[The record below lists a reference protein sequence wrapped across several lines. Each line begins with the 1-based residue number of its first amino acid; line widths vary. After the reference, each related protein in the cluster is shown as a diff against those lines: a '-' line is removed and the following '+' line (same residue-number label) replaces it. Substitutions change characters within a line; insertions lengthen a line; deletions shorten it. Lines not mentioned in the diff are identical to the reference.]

1 MSARPSLVQPI
12 KIARAYDQLAG
23 LLRERITSGDLR
35 VGDRLPSESAL
46 AEQAGVSRSTVREAL
61 RILEQGGLVERA
73 SPRIMVVAD
82 RSEGPGFRELRSA
95 LRQHNVTFH
104 HLHEAMMTLDPELT
118 RFAAQRADRSEGPG
132 FRELRSALRQH
143 NVTFHHL
150 HEAMMT
156 LDPELT
162 RFAAQRADRS
172 DVKELN
178 EALEAQEEHLGHL
191 AEWSRLDVEFH
202 SMLAEI
208 AANPALVIAREPISQ
223 LLMPALYRFMDTRDM
238 AEHATKYHRRIVE
251 EIEVRDPDTAA
262 AVMRRHI
269 NDWRTAWERRG
280 LDLHQEIIDFSSTD
294 GGEPHSVEPTGSNEE
309 ERWDSSRAPRRSPV

>member
-1 MSARPSLVQPI
+1 MSGRPSLVQPI
-12 KIARAYDQLAG
+12 KIARAYEQLAG

-35 VGDRLPSESAL
+35 AGDRLPSESAL

-82 RSEGPGFRELRSA
+82 RSEDPGFRELRKA

-118 RFAAQRADRSEGPG
+118 RLA
-132 FRELRSALRQH
+132 
-143 NVTFHHL
+143 TI
-150 HEAMMT
+150 
-156 LDPELT
+156 
-162 RFAAQRADRS
+162 RADRS
-172 DVKELN
+172 DLKELN
-178 EALEAQEEHLGHL
+178 NALAAQEEHLGHL

-208 AANPALVIAREPISQ
+208 AANPALVIAREPVSQ

-251 EIEVRDPDTAA
+251 ESEVRDADTAA

-280 LDLHQEIIDFSSTD
+280 LDLHQEILDLSSMAD
-294 GGEPHSVEPTGSNEE
+294 AEPHRVGFNDPNEE
-309 ERWDSSRAPRRSPV
+309 ERWDSSRAPRRSPASSMPSASPDS

>member
-1 MSARPSLVQPI
+1 MNVRSSLVQPI

-82 RSEGPGFRELRSA
+82 RTEGPGFRELR
-95 LRQHNVTFH
+95 H
-104 HLHEAMMTLDPELT
+104 
-118 RFAAQRADRSEGPG
+118 
-132 FRELRSALRQH
+132 ALRQH

-172 DVKELN
+172 DLKEMN

-208 AANPALVIAREPISQ
+208 AANPALAIAREPISQ
-223 LLMPALYRFMDTRDM
+223 LLLPALYRFMDTRDM

-280 LDLHQEIIDFSSTD
+280 LDLHQEIIDLSSTAD
-294 GGEPHSVEPTGSNEE
+294 GEPHTVEPNGSNEE

>member
-46 AEQAGVSRSTVREAL
+46 AEQAGVSRSTVRESL
-61 RILEQGGLVERA
+61 RILEQGGLVERS
-73 SPRIMVVAD
+73 SPRIMVV
-82 RSEGPGFRELRSA
+82 
-95 LRQHNVTFH
+95 
-104 HLHEAMMTLDPELT
+104 
-118 RFAAQRADRSEGPG
+118 ADRSEGPG

>member
-1 MSARPSLVQPI
+1 MSTRPSLVQPI
-12 KIARAYDQLAG
+12 KISRAYEQLAG
-23 LLRERITSGDLR
+23 LLRERIISGDLR

-82 RSEGPGFRELRSA
+82 RSEDPDFRELRQV
-95 LRQHNVTFH
+95 LRRHNVTFH

-118 RFAAQRADRSEGPG
+118 RFAAMRADRGD
-132 FRELRSALRQH
+132 L
-143 NVTFHHL
+143 
-150 HEAMMT
+150 
-156 LDPELT
+156 
-162 RFAAQRADRS
+162 
-172 DVKELN
+172 KELN
-178 EALEAQEEHLGHL
+178 DAMAAQEAHLDHL

-208 AANPALVIAREPISQ
+208 SANPALIIAREPISQ
-223 LLMPALYRFMDTRDM
+223 LLIPALYRFMDTREM

-251 EIEVRDPDTAA
+251 EIEIRDPDTAA

-269 NDWRTAWERRG
+269 NDWRTAWEQRG
-280 LDLHQEIIDFSSTD
+280 LDLHQEILDLSATTD
-294 GGEPHSVEPTGSNEE
+294 SEPHRVESNGSNQED
-309 ERWDSSRAPRRSPV
+309 ERWDSSRVPRRSAASSMPSASRDS

>member
-46 AEQAGVSRSTVREAL
+46 AEQAGVSRSTVRESL
-61 RILEQGGLVERA
+61 RILEQGGLVERS
-73 SPRIMVVAD
+73 SPRIMVV
-82 RSEGPGFRELRSA
+82 
-95 LRQHNVTFH
+95 
-104 HLHEAMMTLDPELT
+104 
-118 RFAAQRADRSEGPG
+118 ADRSEGPG

-280 LDLHQEIIDFSSTD
+280 LDLHQEIIDLSSTD
-294 GGEPHSVEPTGSNEE
+294 GREPHSVEPTGSNEE

>member
-23 LLRERITSGDLR
+23 LLRERIPSGDLR

-82 RSEGPGFRELRSA
+82 RSEGPGFRELRRA
-95 LRQHNVTFH
+95 LGQHNVTFH

-118 RFAAQRADRSEGPG
+118 RFAAMRADK
-132 FRELRSALRQH
+132 
-143 NVTFHHL
+143 
-150 HEAMMT
+150 
-156 LDPELT
+156 
-162 RFAAQRADRS
+162 S
-172 DVKELN
+172 DLKELN
-178 EALEAQEEHLGHL
+178 EALVVQEEHLGHL

-208 AANPALVIAREPISQ
+208 SANPALIIAREPISQ

-269 NDWRTAWERRG
+269 NDWRTAWEKRG
-280 LDLHQEIIDFSSTD
+280 LDLHQEILDLSSTAD
-294 GGEPHSVEPTGSNEE
+294 SEPHTVESRDPNEE
-309 ERWDSSRAPRRSPV
+309 ERWDSSRAPRRSPASSMPSASRDS

>member
-1 MSARPSLVQPI
+1 MSTQPSLVQPI
-12 KIARAYDQLAG
+12 KIARAYEQLAG

-61 RILEQGGLVERA
+61 RLLEQGGLVERA

-82 RSEGPGFRELRSA
+82 RSEDPGFRELRRV

-118 RFAAQRADRSEGPG
+118 RFAAMRADK
-132 FRELRSALRQH
+132 
-143 NVTFHHL
+143 
-150 HEAMMT
+150 
-156 LDPELT
+156 
-162 RFAAQRADRS
+162 S
-172 DVKELN
+172 DLKELHDSMT
-178 EALEAQEEHLGHL
+178 AQEEHLGHL

-208 AANPALVIAREPISQ
+208 SANPALIIAREPISQ

-280 LDLHQEIIDFSSTD
+280 LDLHQEILDLSAT
-294 GGEPHSVEPTGSNEE
+294 GEPDRPKAGSNGPGPANAV
-309 ERWDSSRAPRRSPV
+309 SSY

>member
-1 MSARPSLVQPI
+1 MSTRPSLVQPI
-12 KIARAYDQLAG
+12 KIARAYEQLAA

-82 RSEGPGFRELRSA
+82 RSEDPGFRELRRA

-104 HLHEAMMTLDPELT
+104 HLHEAMMVLDPELT
-118 RFAAQRADRSEGPG
+118 RFAAI
-132 FRELRSALRQH
+132 
-143 NVTFHHL
+143 
-150 HEAMMT
+150 
-156 LDPELT
+156 
-162 RFAAQRADRS
+162 RADRS
-172 DVKELN
+172 DIKELN
-178 EALEAQEEHLGHL
+178 QALAAQEEHLGHL

-202 SMLAEI
+202 RLLAEI
-208 AANPALVIAREPISQ
+208 SANPALIIAREPVSQ
-223 LLMPALYRFMDTRDM
+223 VLIPALYRFMDTQEM
-238 AEHATKYHRRIVE
+238 AEYATKYHRRIVE

-269 NDWRTAWERRG
+269 NDWRTAWEKRG
-280 LDLHQEIIDFSSTD
+280 LDLHQEILDLSHPTASEPNTVISTD
-294 GGEPHSVEPTGSNEE
+294 PHEE
-309 ERWDSSRAPRRSPV
+309 EEKWDSSRAPRRSPASSMPSASRDS

>member
-73 SPRIMVVAD
+73 SPRIMVV
-82 RSEGPGFRELRSA
+82 
-95 LRQHNVTFH
+95 
-104 HLHEAMMTLDPELT
+104 
-118 RFAAQRADRSEGPG
+118 ADRSEGPG

-280 LDLHQEIIDFSSTD
+280 LDLHQEIIDLSSTD
-294 GGEPHSVEPTGSNEE
+294 GREPHSVEPTGSNEE

>member
-1 MSARPSLVQPI
+1 MSTRPSLVQPI
-12 KIARAYDQLAG
+12 KISRAYQQLAG
-23 LLRERITSGDLR
+23 LLRERIISGDLR
-35 VGDRLPSESAL
+35 TGDRLPSESAL

-82 RSEGPGFRELRSA
+82 RSEDPGFRELRQV

-104 HLHEAMMTLDPELT
+104 HLHEAMMIFDPELT
-118 RFAAQRADRSEGPG
+118 RFAAI
-132 FRELRSALRQH
+132 
-143 NVTFHHL
+143 
-150 HEAMMT
+150 
-156 LDPELT
+156 
-162 RFAAQRADRS
+162 RADRS
-172 DVKELN
+172 DLQALN
-178 EALEAQEEHLGHL
+178 DALAVQEEHLGHL

-208 AANPALVIAREPISQ
+208 SANPALIIAREPISQ

-280 LDLHQEIIDFSSTD
+280 LDLHQEILDLSSTGAPQPPRVD
-294 GGEPHSVEPTGSNEE
+294 GNGSNQED
-309 ERWDSSRAPRRSPV
+309 ERWDSSRAPRRSAA